1 MSYPITKVSHSLCNP
16 HGYWPQ
22 NGYFKRSEMCF
33 IGNLKMNNYPMQIM
47 VDNDTAMMVQSFVD
61 SGVSID
67 FDKLLKL
74 MAENSEAIEDFIQ
87 GIETGEPRFMF
98 PVSDSSMKRLIIEET
113 NRYSVSPEQ
122 YLKAAIV
129 ILHADNILVTDSK
142 VVH

>member
-1 MSYPITKVSHSLCNP
+1 
-16 HGYWPQ
+16 
-22 NGYFKRSEMCF
+22 
-33 IGNLKMNNYPMQIM
+33 MNNFPLQIFI
-47 VDNDTAMMVQSFVD
+47 DTDTAMMVQSFVD

-87 GIETGEPRFMF
+87 GVETGEPRFMF
-98 PVSDSSMKRLIIEET
+98 PVTDSNMKRLIIEET
-113 NRYSVSPEQ
+113 NRYSVSPEK

-129 ILHADNILVTDSK
+129 ILYADNVLVTDSK

>member
-1 MSYPITKVSHSLCNP
+1 MRELNFPL
-16 HGYWPQ
+16 
-22 NGYFKRSEMCF
+22 
-33 IGNLKMNNYPMQIM
+33 QIF

-87 GIETGEPRFMF
+87 GVETGEPRFMF
-98 PVSDSSMKRLIIEET
+98 PVTDSNMKRLIIEET
-113 NRYSVSPEQ
+113 DRHSVSPEQ
-122 YLKAAIV
+122 YLKAAIA
-129 ILHADNILVTDSK
+129 ILYSDNILVTDSK